1 MVKSAPY
8 PSLPEHPAFRVLVV
22 DDDPDM
28 LALLA
33 MYVHKAGIAVEVASD
48 GETALAKAHQSPP
61 DLMLLDVMM
70 PGTNGFEICSKL
82 KSNERTALIPVVL
95 VTALEDTKS
104 RVQGIEAGADD
115 FLSKPV
121 KREELVARVRTLCR
135 LHETRKE
142 LEDRRLGAEVQRRVA
157 VRRAFSRYISPR
169 LAERIADAGEQGN
182 PFQGSA
188 QRSDVVALFADLRGF
203 TRLTEKTEVGSVVGM
218 LNEYFSV
225 LTDAAYQRDGTIF
238 NMAGDSLLVGFG
250 VPFAQADAAERAWL
264 TALDM
269 VERFAPLASEWQKR
283 YGLVL
288 GVGIGICAGEAILG
302 NVGSEHYASYTIIG
316 NPVNTAARLM
326 QLAAAGEV
334 LLCAPVY
341 ERVRSLLSGHAVETR
356 GDVTLRGRSEP
367 IQVYAVCVEA
377 QNRNVSATTAVDRN
391 LPFAPSGS

>member
-1 MVKSAPY
+1 MVESAPHS
-8 PSLPEHPAFRVLVV
+8 SLPESPAFRVLVV
-22 DDDPDM
+22 DDDSDM

-33 MYVHKAGIAVEVASD
+33 MHLHKEGFAVETASD
-48 GETALAKAHQSPP
+48 GETALVKVHESPP
-61 DLMLLDVMM
+61 DLILLDVMM
-70 PGTNGFEICSKL
+70 PGMSGFEACRRL

-121 KREELVARVRTLCR
+121 NREELVARVKTLCR

-142 LEDRRLGAEVQRRVA
+142 LENRRLGAEVQRREA
-157 VRRAFSRYISPR
+157 VRKAFSRYISPR
-169 LAERIADAGEQGN
+169 LAERIADAGEQGS
-182 PFQGSA
+182 PFQSSA
-188 QRSDVVALFADLRGF
+188 QRSDLVALFADLRGF
-203 TRLTEKTEVGSVVGM
+203 TRLTEMTEVFSVVGM
-218 LNEYFSV
+218 LNEYFRM
-225 LTDAAYQRDGTIF
+225 LTDVAYQRDGTIF

-269 VERFAPLASEWQKR
+269 VERFAPLALDWQKR

-288 GVGIGICAGEAILG
+288 GVGIGICAGEAIIG
-302 NVGSEHYASYTIIG
+302 NVGSEHYANYTIIG

-334 LLCAPVY
+334 LLCGPFY
-341 ERVRSLLSGHAVETR
+341 ERIRHLLSGHAVEAR
-356 GDVTLRGRSEP
+356 GDVTLRGRSESIP
-367 IQVYAVCVEA
+367 VYAVRA
-377 QNRNVSATTAVDRN
+377 A
-391 LPFAPSGS
+391 APSR